1 MNGLMEENSKWV
13 GAPVDVSLE
22 ADEVHVWRVG
32 LEQPDVLLDRFR
44 AILEPDELDRASR
57 FHF

>member
-13 GAPVDVSLE
+13 GAPADVSLE